1 MAAGMA
7 VMKKACAVI
16 LLGLLMAPPPGG
28 AQQPLERCL
37 GDVCLMQPSG
47 AYERL
52 IGQGARVLPASSP
65 WHGQRAL
72 CLHDGHVSYLFV
84 YAGDGAL
91 ASAPLGMIGVTRQRL
106 CDGDTD
112 SVPASW
118 RAQTQALLG
127 VGQQTLLAVRG
138 QPSFRA
144 DMRRQEK
151 ARPAY
156 ARTFS
161 AAAFG
166 DQCWTYAQEPQDK
179 TLLVNRY
186 CFDAARQ
193 TRTVWLSDMP

>member
-1 MAAGMA
+1 MTAGMA

-16 LLGLLMAPPPGG
+16 LLGLLMALPPGG

-37 GDVCLMQPSG
+37 GDICLMQSSG
-47 AYERL
+47 AHGRL
-52 IGQGARVLPASSP
+52 LKQGAQALPASSP
-65 WHGQRAL
+65 WHGQRVL

-84 YAGDGAL
+84 YAGDGEL
-91 ASAPLGMIGVTRQRL
+91 ASAPLGMIGVTRQHV
-106 CDGDTD
+106 CDGGARRA
-112 SVPASW
+112 PAAW
-118 RAQTQALLG
+118 RAQAQSLLDLRP
-127 VGQQTLLAVRG
+127 QTLLVTYG
-138 QPSFRA
+138 KPSFHT
-144 DMRRQEK
+144 DMHQQEA

-186 CFDAARQ
+186 CFDAERQ
-193 TRTVWLSDMP
+193 IRTVWMSDMP

>member
-1 MAAGMA
+1 MKKVCA
-7 VMKKACAVI
+7 VM

-72 CLHDGHVSYLFV
+72 CLHDGHASYLFV

-91 ASAPLGMIGVTRQRL
+91 ASAPLGMIGVTRLRL
-106 CDGDTD
+106 CDGDAH

-118 RAQTQALLG
+118 RAQAQSLLDLRP
-127 VGQQTLLAVRG
+127 QTLLVTYG
-138 QPSFRA
+138 EPSFHT
-144 DMRRQEK
+144 DMHKQEA

-179 TLLVNRY
+179 TLPVNRY
-186 CFDAARQ
+186 CFDAERQ
-193 TRTVWLSDMP
+193 IRTVWMSDMP